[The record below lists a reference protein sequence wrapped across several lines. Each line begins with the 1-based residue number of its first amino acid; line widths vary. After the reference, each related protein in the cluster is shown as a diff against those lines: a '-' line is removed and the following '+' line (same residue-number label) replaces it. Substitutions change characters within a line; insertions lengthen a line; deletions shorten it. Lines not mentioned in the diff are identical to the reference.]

1 MKDDPVLQDIHRLIR
16 WFTWLTRMAIFV
28 SFVHMAATL
37 LLFSGEQWYEQ
48 LSAVGMI
55 LLVDVTEW
63 LIVEYIFSALG
74 RGRKAGQISPLLWL
88 ALISALVISALLNG
102 GYLMTNAPANL
113 SPNLSLGIAVF
124 FALFVPLSITAGAV
138 ARAELHS
145 DKASH
150 LKDAQAASDER
161 ASLREQLAAL
171 RKQLEEAAQQLRE
184 AAQRDKAAAQTS
196 TDLAHAERE
205 IAQALRERDEARALA
220 AQYREEAA
228 QERAKAEQAAQ
239 TERTSS
245 GSAAQTQAE
254 LARVQ
259 EQLARLQSE
268 RAQEVA
274 RLQEQL
280 AQAETRS
287 VQPEMIDAL
296 EVTRLLR
303 EPRDKPMPWR
313 EIGMLLKT
321 SESTLRAIGART
333 RNQWSCTLGCPALL
347 GTAGNGRE
355 KHHETINERR
365 PH

>member
-1 MKDDPVLQDIHRLIR
+1 MKKLARTRANNHRREEIVKDDPVLQDIHRLIR

-245 GSAAQTQAE
+245 GTAAQLQA
-254 LARVQ
+254 
-259 EQLARLQSE
+259 E
-268 RAQEVA
+268 RAQAQAEIA

-280 AQAETRS
+280 AQAQAAS
-287 VQPEMIDAL
+287 VRPDMIDAFQL
-296 EVTRLLR
+296 ARLLR
-303 EPRDKPMPWR
+303 EPRDKPLAWRAIGDALRMP
-313 EIGMLLKT
+313 
-321 SESTLRAIGART
+321 ESTLRAGIERA
-333 RNQWSCTLGCPALL
+333 PA
-347 GTAGNGRE
+347 TNGVS
-355 KHHETINERR
+355 H
-365 PH
+365 